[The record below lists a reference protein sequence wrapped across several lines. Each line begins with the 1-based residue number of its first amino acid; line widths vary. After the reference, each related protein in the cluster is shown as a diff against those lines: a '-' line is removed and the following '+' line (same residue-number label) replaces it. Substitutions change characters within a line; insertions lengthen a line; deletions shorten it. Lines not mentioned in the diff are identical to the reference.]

1 MNTEELLESLIKN
14 RRDPIQWM
22 ESNVKI
28 QHPAHGLI
36 PFNMYDFQKKIV
48 KLFLAK
54 HFIITLKSRQIGMST
69 LVQAICLWS
78 LLHYSNYNILIIS
91 AGQRNAASFLSKIR
105 KMYELLPNSSWKLKL
120 ETDNKQSLVFSNGS
134 KVTALPAT
142 RSASLGESINL
153 LVIDEAAFIERVED
167 VYQAAYPTIS
177 RAFKSSKGKPYGII
191 IISTPNGISGTG
203 KWYYQ
208 MYEGALNGDN
218 KYVPVR
224 VHWSAVP
231 EYDESW
237 YLDQCSQL
245 NWNYRSIAAELELS
259 FVSSGNTYVP
269 GQILDSIATVDPVMT
284 DFDGRLWIFE
294 NPVPGE
300 VYVAG
305 VDVAYGDRKDSSTVQ
320 IVKASTLEQVAEYD
334 SNTIIPDK
342 FADVVIDL
350 TKRYNNCLVNIERNA
365 VGKILIDKILNKTNN
380 GIGVN
385 LFRDKSK
392 NELTAGYDYGRDL
405 YRSSIGTD
413 VTGVSR
419 DILLANMY
427 NIIIDKYTEA
437 VDSIISAEE
446 DKFDARRKFEMI
458 MQNRRS
464 DSVVKKYGIIKSERL
479 HHQLLNFVVDEH
491 GRADGP
497 RTDLIFA
504 WVHALYAF
512 TKSKQLLLRN
522 FASILS
528 RTVGVEDSSIN
539 QLESIKFVQEH
550 SNSNIWNSLR
560 PEDIQKI
567 LDEEYGENLEI
578 NNAKNGKE
586 KPEESSSL
594 SNIYKAFYKGKY

>member
-1 MNTEELLESLIKN
+1 
-14 RRDPIQWM
+14 
-22 ESNVKI
+22 
-28 QHPAHGLI
+28 
-36 PFNMYDFQKKIV
+36 
-48 KLFLAK
+48 
-54 HFIITLKSRQIGMST
+54 
-69 LVQAICLWS
+69 
-78 LLHYSNYNILIIS
+78 
-91 AGQRNAASFLSKIR
+91 
-105 KMYELLPNSSWKLKL
+105 
-120 ETDNKQSLVFSNGS
+120 
-134 KVTALPAT
+134 
-142 RSASLGESINL
+142 
-153 LVIDEAAFIERVED
+153 
-167 VYQAAYPTIS
+167 
-177 RAFKSSKGKPYGII
+177 
-191 IISTPNGISGTG
+191 
-203 KWYYQ
+203 
-208 MYEGALNGDN
+208 
-218 KYVPVR
+218 
-224 VHWSAVP
+224 
-231 EYDESW
+231 
-237 YLDQCSQL
+237 
-245 NWNYRSIAAELELS
+245 
-259 FVSSGNTYVP
+259 
-269 GQILDSIATVDPVMT
+269 MT

-458 MQNRRS
+458 MQNRKS

-528 RTVGVEDSSIN
+528 RTVGVEDSRRN

-578 NNAKNGKE
+578 NNAKDDRE